1 MLINCEVK
9 NCGVKMRVGL
19 REIQEGRGARTRTG
33 GRRRRGGE
41 GASKPVFRIWESEAI
56 MLFAKT
62 KV

>member
-33 GRRRRGGE
+33 GRGE
-41 GASKPVFRIWESEAI
+41 R
-56 MLFAKT
+56 L
-62 KV
+62 